1 MAYAMELRRGEV
13 IPDDEKLA
21 SMKLVPLMYISGADA
36 AVMPPLA
43 FVVRS
48 FPIRIPQIELQVQSQ
63 SGSQFRRGPPLKV
76 QQGDES

>member
-36 AVMPPLA
+36 AVMPPPMA

-48 FPIRIPQIELQVQSQ
+48 FAFHNRIHP
-63 SGSQFRRGPPLKV
+63 
-76 QQGDES
+76 

>member
-36 AVMPPLA
+36 ADMPSLA

-48 FPIRIPQIELQVQSQ
+48 FS
-63 SGSQFRRGPPLKV
+63 STN
-76 QQGDES
+76 

>member
-1 MAYAMELRRGEV
+1 MAYAMELRRGEF

-36 AVMPPLA
+36 AVMPPMA

-48 FPIRIPQIELQVQSQ
+48 FPSTN
-63 SGSQFRRGPPLKV
+63 
-76 QQGDES
+76 

>member
-48 FPIRIPQIELQVQSQ
+48 FPST
-63 SGSQFRRGPPLKV
+63 GSQFRRGPPLKV

>member
-1 MAYAMELRRGEV
+1 MAYAMELRRGEF

-36 AVMPPLA
+36 AVMPPPMA

-48 FPIRIPQIELQVQSQ
+48 FSFHNELHTRIHT
-63 SGSQFRRGPPLKV
+63 
-76 QQGDES
+76 

>member
-36 AVMPPLA
+36 AVMPPMA

-48 FPIRIPQIELQVQSQ
+48 FPPQIELQVQSQ

-76 QQGDES
+76 QQGYES